1 MDCKPPTPLFGLSSL
16 FLTSR
21 TSRTYGGKELTIGLA
36 FAWGYMRILDVGI
49 VALIVG
55 SNYPALYYGF
65 YCSPARQ
72 ITYTALITLLGLL
85 TTFTVLSPTYCTSAY
100 RWARTSLFLLLGLS
114 AVLPVSHVVYS
125 YGFNRAR
132 SEIGLGYL
140 LESGGLYVVGA
151 LTYAVRFPE
160 RRWPRTFDLVG
171 SSHQIFRSSVCL
183 SLAILL
189 LGSSYH
195 AGLIT
200 ALLIL
205 ILKTALP

>member
-1 MDCKPPTPLFGLSSL
+1 
-16 FLTSR
+16 
-21 TSRTYGGKELTIGLA
+21 
-36 FAWGYMRILDVGI
+36 MRILDVGI

-125 YGFNRAR
+125 YGFKRAR